1 MEIINPYTIV
11 IAASFVVII
20 SYLFN
25 IISSKTNVPSVLLLV
40 ALGMIIKSAASYF
53 DIPTGKFLFNALEIL
68 GIVGLIMIV
77 LEAALDLE
85 LNRSKWP
92 LIWKSLVVA
101 FASLIGCSFII
112 GFIINTFLVDDFTTS
127 LIYAIPLSVISSAI
141 VIPSIGEIM
150 DEKKEFLIYESTFSD
165 ILGIMYFYFL
175 IGNLDNNNV
184 GSVIWGVVSNIL
196 ITIVLSILISYA
208 LVLIFQRLRTQVKLF
223 LLIAVLLLLYA
234 IGKLFHLS
242 SLLIILIFGLV
253 LNNYKL
259 FFKGKLMKLI
269 NLSAIHSILSNFHL
283 ITMESAFVVRTF
295 FFVIFGI
302 TINISSLVDFRVFI
316 ISLLITVALFGVRA
330 LFLKLIVR
338 RDLNPQLFIAPR
350 GLITIL
356 LFFSIPVHLQLDTF
370 SSAVLLYTIL
380 LTSSAMAIALIANG
394 KHIEPV
400 DAMQMDYW
408 REMDKHI
415 EEIPVQDKHKTVEE
429 KEQHETKEED
439 KNNEGEP

>member
-1 MEIINPYTIV
+1 MEIINPYTMV
-11 IAASFVVII
+11 IGISMVIII

-25 IISSKTNVPSVLLLV
+25 IISSKTNVPSVLLLL
-40 ALGMIIKSAASYF
+40 ALGMIIKAAAGYF
-53 DIPTGKFLFNALEIL
+53 EIPTGKFLFDALEFL
-68 GIVGLIMIV
+68 GIIGLIMIV

-92 LIWKSLVVA
+92 LIWKSLLIA
-101 FASLIGCSFII
+101 FASLIGCSLII
-112 GFIINTFLVDDFTTS
+112 AFIINTFVIDDFHIA
-127 LIYAIPLSVISSAI
+127 LVYAIPLSIISSAI
-141 VIPSIGEIM
+141 VIPSIGGLI
-150 DEKKEFLIYESTFSD
+150 DEKKEFLIYESAFSD

-175 IGNLDNNNV
+175 IGNLENSHV
-184 GSVIWGVVSNIL
+184 GSVIWDVTSNIV
-196 ITIVLSILISYA
+196 ITIVLSVLISYA

-234 IGKLFHLS
+234 IGKQFHLS

-253 LNNYKL
+253 LSNHKV
-259 FFKGKLMKLI
+259 FFRGKLIRLI
-269 NLSAIHSILSNFHL
+269 DQPAVHSILSNFHL

-302 TINISSLVDFRVFI
+302 TINISSLADFRVFL
-316 ISLLITVALFGVRA
+316 ISLLISISLFVVRA

-338 RDLNPQLFIAPR
+338 TDLSPQLLIAPR

-356 LFFSIPVHLQLDTF
+356 LFFSIPLHLQVDNF
-370 SSAVLLYTIL
+370 SSAILLYTIL
-380 LTSSAMAIALIANG
+380 LTSSAMAIALIASG

-400 DAMQMDYW
+400 DAMQMEYW

-415 EEIPVQDKHKTVEE
+415 EKIPIQDKHKTIEE
-429 KEQHETKEED
+429 KEEERIEEKESD
-439 KNNEGEP
+439 Q